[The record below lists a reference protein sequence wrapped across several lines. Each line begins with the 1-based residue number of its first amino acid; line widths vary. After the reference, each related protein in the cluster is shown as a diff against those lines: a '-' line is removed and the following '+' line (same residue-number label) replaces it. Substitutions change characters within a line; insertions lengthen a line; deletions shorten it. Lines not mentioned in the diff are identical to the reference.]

1 MYVHTRRTFVGSLVL
16 GAAAFSTPGL
26 FAETLAQTVRTG
38 EGPFYPDKMPLDTDN
53 DLLIVNDSITPA
65 VGDITHLTGRVLSKS
80 GEPIRNAFV
89 EIWQVDSKASYI
101 HTDGANTGG
110 RDGNFQGYG
119 RFLSDSRGQYY
130 FRTIKP
136 VSYTLQNQ
144 FRTAHIH
151 FAISKNGRRIFTT
164 QMHVKGHPD
173 NARDFIL
180 NGMKAAAA
188 ETVLIDFKKAQGSKT
203 AELSANFDIV
213 MGYTAAE
220 LENGSL
226 KAASANPKGFAHADN
241 PFSSAGLRSGIRPSK
256 ASHVMHKRNWNSALN
271 RRDWM
276 MAAGGVL
283 LAARATAQS
292 KLLPLNSSGLDHLS
306 ITLPDSAAAATF
318 YGKIFD
324 PQVFHERTGV
334 QRYYVRLGSAYL
346 AFGPQANA
354 TPYIDHIAAGV
365 IDFVEDDF
373 GKPEIKNQ
381 ITAAGLAAPPGVLPM
396 LSDPDN
402 LRLQL
407 VNTTHG
413 LFDTLMPVGA

>member
-53 DLLIVNDSITPA
+53 D
-65 VGDITHLTGRVLSKS
+65 LTGRVLSKS

-188 ETVLIDFKKAQGSKT
+188 ETVLIDFKKVQGSKT
-203 AELSANFDIV
+203 AELSTNFDIV

-226 KAASANPKGFAHADN
+226 QG
-241 PFSSAGLRSGIRPSK
+241 GI
-256 ASHVMHKRNWNSALN
+256 
-271 RRDWM
+271 
-276 MAAGGVL
+276 
-283 LAARATAQS
+283 
-292 KLLPLNSSGLDHLS
+292 
-306 ITLPDSAAAATF
+306 
-318 YGKIFD
+318 
-324 PQVFHERTGV
+324 
-334 QRYYVRLGSAYL
+334 
-346 AFGPQANA
+346 
-354 TPYIDHIAAGV
+354 
-365 IDFVEDDF
+365 
-373 GKPEIKNQ
+373 GKPE
-381 ITAAGLAAPPGVLPM
+381 GLRP
-396 LSDPDN
+396 
-402 LRLQL
+402 R
-407 VNTTHG
+407 
-413 LFDTLMPVGA
+413 

>member
-1 MYVHTRRTFVGSLVL
+1 MVVHTRRTFVRSLAF
-16 GAAAFSTPGL
+16 GAAAFHTPGL
-26 FAETLAQTVRTG
+26 FAETLTQTVRTG

-65 VGDITHLTGRVLSKS
+65 VGEITYLNGRVLSKS

-164 QMHVKGHPD
+164 QMHIKGHPD
-173 NARDFIL
+173 NARDFVL
-180 NGMKAAAA
+180 NGMRDAAAR
-188 ETVLIDFKKAQGSKT
+188 ESVLVDFKKVQGSRI
-203 AELSANFDIV
+203 AELSADFDIV

-226 KAASANPKGFAHADN
+226 QG
-241 PFSSAGLRSGIRPSK
+241 GI
-256 ASHVMHKRNWNSALN
+256 
-271 RRDWM
+271 
-276 MAAGGVL
+276 
-283 LAARATAQS
+283 
-292 KLLPLNSSGLDHLS
+292 
-306 ITLPDSAAAATF
+306 
-318 YGKIFD
+318 
-324 PQVFHERTGV
+324 
-334 QRYYVRLGSAYL
+334 
-346 AFGPQANA
+346 
-354 TPYIDHIAAGV
+354 
-365 IDFVEDDF
+365 
-373 GKPEIKNQ
+373 GKPE
-381 ITAAGLAAPPGVLPM
+381 GLRP
-396 LSDPDN
+396 
-402 LRLQL
+402 R
-407 VNTTHG
+407 
-413 LFDTLMPVGA
+413 

>member
-1 MYVHTRRTFVGSLVL
+1 LSADTIALEVIMVVHTRRTFVSSLVF
-16 GAAAFSTPGL
+16 GAAAFYTPGL

-65 VGDITHLTGRVLSKS
+65 VGEITHLTGRALSKS

-164 QMHVKGHPD
+164 QMHIKGHQD
-173 NARDFIL
+173 NARDFVL
-180 NGMKAAAA
+180 NGMRDAAAR
-188 ETVLIDFKKAQGSKT
+188 ESVLVDFKKVQGSRI
-203 AELSANFDIV
+203 AELNANFDIV

-226 KAASANPKGFAHADN
+226 QG
-241 PFSSAGLRSGIRPSK
+241 GI
-256 ASHVMHKRNWNSALN
+256 
-271 RRDWM
+271 
-276 MAAGGVL
+276 
-283 LAARATAQS
+283 
-292 KLLPLNSSGLDHLS
+292 
-306 ITLPDSAAAATF
+306 
-318 YGKIFD
+318 
-324 PQVFHERTGV
+324 
-334 QRYYVRLGSAYL
+334 
-346 AFGPQANA
+346 
-354 TPYIDHIAAGV
+354 
-365 IDFVEDDF
+365 
-373 GKPEIKNQ
+373 GKPE
-381 ITAAGLAAPPGVLPM
+381 GLRP
-396 LSDPDN
+396 
-402 LRLQL
+402 R
-407 VNTTHG
+407 
-413 LFDTLMPVGA
+413 